1 MTVKVHDVSYDRFDT
16 RVNKRGNLVLGKSAQ
31 VDLSLSG
38 RRLVSLYIESGAVWD
53 GLSVPWMFQWF
64 LKKYDKMNTLYNI
77 SGLTHDVLYAH
88 KGFGVFPRSECDN
101 IFRGMLQLSGKWRIQ
116 ASLAYISVGIFGVS
130 SWGEDEFGLK
140 VKSRLKIKT
149 NQIK

>member
-16 RVNKRGNLVLGKSAQ
+16 RVDKRGNLVLDKSAQ
-31 VDLSLSG
+31 VDLSLSD
-38 RRLVSLYIESGAVWD
+38 RRLVSIDVESGAVWD

-64 LKKYDKMNTLYNI
+64 LKKYDKMNALYNI
-77 SGLTHDVLYAH
+77 SGLIHDILYAH
-88 KGFGVFPRSECDN
+88 EGFGVFSRPECDD

-116 ASLAYISVGIFGVS
+116 AALAYISVGIFGAS

-140 VKSRLKIKT
+140 VKSRLKIKP